1 MLRLLSPRH
10 LIAGVVV
17 FCLVFVQAA
26 GTARASFTIEDE
38 KKIGREFHDKLA
50 AGNYLLRNPKINAYI
65 NKLGNKVL
73 AKSEKAPFD
82 FHFYVIKSAAVN
94 AFATPG
100 GYIYLNRGLINL
112 VENEAEL
119 AGVIAHEIAHVNGRH
134 IAQIVEKA
142 TKINVATIAAM
153 LAAAFIG
160 GDLSG
165 AAMGFSLATATT
177 LTLKYSREHEEEADR
192 LGLETLVAAGYNPE
206 AMPDFMKLMK
216 RYEFY
221 SNSVPSY
228 FLTHPG
234 TDERIRYMD
243 AMLQTT
249 YKKRGKDN
257 ILGGL
262 KRVQTVLLFGSTNL
276 EQTLTYF
283 TDRLAKNPNDVDYL
297 YGAAVT
303 YYKLGQA
310 NRSLEYFGKAIKLAP
325 TDEDVLR
332 DMGVVLFKLGRPT
345 EAIPILR
352 KATDIDPADED
363 AIQYL
368 GRSYGALEDYNSAL
382 TLYQKIED
390 KPIDDPDLY
399 YSIALAYGKTNHPG
413 EMNYFFGLHFRKA
426 KKTEM
431 ALHYLRAAIPYFPKG
446 SKRAGD
452 IEAAIKSLT
461 EKPSDK
467 GGPPKKLRVFP

>member
-1 MLRLLSPRH
+1 MRFLLTRYIIS
-10 LIAGVVV
+10 AAVV
-17 FCLVFVQAA
+17 FCLVFVQMA

-38 KKIGREFHDKLA
+38 KKIGREFHDRLA
-50 AGNYLLRNPKINAYI
+50 KGNYLLRNPKINAYI

-82 FHFYVIKSAAVN
+82 FHFYVIRSSAVN

-100 GYIYLNRGLINL
+100 GYIYMNRGLINL

-165 AAMGFSLATATT
+165 AAIGFSLATATT
-177 LTLKYSREHEEEADR
+177 LSLKYSRDHEEEADR
-192 LGLETLVAAGYNPE
+192 MGLETLVAAGYSPK

-249 YKKRGKDN
+249 YKQKGKDN

-276 EQTLTYF
+276 DSTLKHF
-283 TDRLAKNPNDVDYL
+283 TEGVANDPNDVDDL

-303 YYKLGQA
+303 YYKLGKA
-310 NRSLEYFGKAIKLAP
+310 DRSLEYFGKAVRLAP
-325 TDEDVLR
+325 ADEDVLR
-332 DMGVVLFKLGRPT
+332 DMGVVLFKLGRPA

-352 KATDIDPADED
+352 KAMDIDPSDED
-363 AIQYL
+363 VIQYL
-368 GRSYGALEDYNSAL
+368 GRSYGALEDYTSAVS
-382 TLYQKIED
+382 LYQKIED

-399 YSIALAYGKTNHPG
+399 YNIALAYGKTSHPG
-413 EMNYFFGLHFRKA
+413 EMNYFFGLHFKNA

-431 ALHYLRAAIPYFPKG
+431 ALHYLRAAIPFFPKG
-446 SKRAGD
+446 SKKAD
-452 IEAAIKSLT
+452 AIETAIKSLT
-461 EKPSDK
+461 EKPSGK
-467 GGPPKKLRVFP
+467 EGPPKKLRVFP